1 MTCPWLQEWSEYFEV
16 VVRPAMMSS
25 LEVEVEQ
32 FGWEE
37 IVDDL
42 VRWLVEQMLQKP
54 SSKEKSKSS

>member
-1 MTCPWLQEWSEYFEV
+1 M
-16 VVRPAMMSS
+16 RPAMMSS

-54 SSKEKSKSS
+54 SFKEKSKSS

>member
-1 MTCPWLQEWSEYFEV
+1 M
-16 VVRPAMMSS
+16 RPAMMSS

-42 VRWLVEQMLQKP
+42 VMVGGTDVTKTVL
-54 SSKEKSKSS
+54 